1 VTRERPVDE
10 GESIG
15 RQTRERQTSEMV
27 KGPSDATSARARE
40 IRCVGEHGEK
50 HIGGV
55 EDAVPITVS
64 RDKAEETVEAL
75 DSAERGNRLL
85 AGEGTGGRQD
95 ARIDETAIV

>member
-1 VTRERPVDE
+1 
-10 GESIG
+10 
-15 RQTRERQTSEMV
+15 
-27 KGPSDATSARARE
+27 
-40 IRCVGEHGEK
+40 
-50 HIGGV
+50 V